1 MSKKTGHKRTS
12 NEASTSSAGSD
23 HVGMDCSLQPNYEED
38 FPPLPITPTK
48 PPLPKKPSIIQPRKE
63 HVPGSDDAF
72 RSLADLINSRSDA
85 LERMME
91 SVRGEIKAL
100 DKKVTHIEGKLEGTE
115 ISALKT
121 SSRVSE
127 LERYSRRWNLR
138 LHGLKE
144 TREENV
150 RAK

>member
-1 MSKKTGHKRTS
+1 MSV
-12 NEASTSSAGSD
+12 SAGSD
-23 HVGMDCSLQPNYEED
+23 HDYVGMDCSLQPNYEED
-38 FPPLPITPTK
+38 FPPLTITRTK
-48 PPLPKKPSIIQPRKE
+48 PPLPKKTSIIQPRKE

-100 DKKVTHIEGKLEGTE
+100 DKKVTHIEGRLEGTE
-115 ISALKT
+115 ISALKI

-150 RAK
+150 WTK

>member
-1 MSKKTGHKRTS
+1 MKLALALQVATMTMSAWTAVYSRIMRRISHLYRLLQLNHLSRKKT
-12 NEASTSSAGSD
+12 
-23 HVGMDCSLQPNYEED
+23 
-38 FPPLPITPTK
+38 
-48 PPLPKKPSIIQPRKE
+48 SIIQPRKE

-100 DKKVTHIEGKLEGTE
+100 DKKVTHIEGRLEGTE
-115 ISALKT
+115 SSALKT